1 MCSTWQES
9 VPAIGL
15 TFSDQRQPGSKVP
28 PADRVAAQIDHFDAA
43 FVVGELAYLIGTLE
57 SLLRKRCHLD
67 PPRLVG
73 SVRSPQARVTY
84 AGLMFWFRWKKLVG
98 SYLALRFSRRVNVSV
113 S

>member
-57 SLLRKRCHLD
+57 SLCVSGVILILLVSLGQCGRRKLEL
-67 PPRLVG
+67 PTP
-73 SVRSPQARVTY
+73 A
-84 AGLMFWFRWKKLVG
+84 
-98 SYLALRFSRRVNVSV
+98 
-113 S
+113 